1 MNIDTGCIS
10 HGAQLC
16 VLSEQALKDRYI
28 ADVCLFVCF
37 FVGKNFEICQ
47 TVNYIFQQRQLLAK
61 ESKYVLEEF
70 SPNSDH

>member
-1 MNIDTGCIS
+1 MNIDTDCIS

-16 VLSEQALKDRYI
+16 VLSEQASKDRYI
-28 ADVCLFVCF
+28 ADLCF
-37 FVGKNFEICQ
+37 FVGENFEVCQ
-47 TVNYIFQQRQLLAK
+47 TVIYIFQQHQLLAK

>member
-10 HGAQLC
+10 QGAQLR

-28 ADVCLFVCF
+28 ADLCLFVF
-37 FVGKNFEICQ
+37 FVEENFEICQ
-47 TVNYIFQQRQLLAK
+47 TVNYIFQQHQLSVK

-70 SPNSDH
+70 SPNSNH